1 MFTFSWDFLKEPNLL
16 RVQLMCELKQPASL
30 EYGNRQ
36 KHKEDS
42 RQTVELQNFY
52 GNWALTH
59 SDELFK
65 CIKFDMSCSNICHLR
80 FIGVEYKS
88 TETHWF
94 QFSFSNSVPCICL
107 VNVVIFFFFCRNIC
121 SSRNKCNAFTIH
133 FKFDVQML
141 NSFFYPSMHFVIYSF
156 WFKYSSRGNCNAR
169 ISNAS
174 CVQQP
179 TQSVSRRTWKRD
191 RERIFFSDLHA
202 HIL

>member
-1 MFTFSWDFLKEPNLL
+1 
-16 RVQLMCELKQPASL
+16 MCELKQPASL
-30 EYGNRQ
+30 EYWNRQ

-94 QFSFSNSVPCICL
+94 QFSFSNSVACICL
-107 VNVVIFFFFCRNIC
+107 VNFVIFFFFCRNIC

-133 FKFDVQML
+133 FEFDVQML
-141 NSFFYPSMHFVIYSF
+141 NSFFFI
-156 WFKYSSRGNCNAR
+156 RQC
-169 ISNAS
+169 IS
-174 CVQQP
+174 
-179 TQSVSRRTWKRD
+179 
-191 RERIFFSDLHA
+191 
-202 HIL
+202 

>member
-1 MFTFSWDFLKEPNLL
+1 MLLKWSIYSIIISFLSDIHIFL
-16 RVQLMCELKQPASL
+16 RLFERTKFITSSVDVWIK
-30 EYGNRQ
+30 
-36 KHKEDS
+36 
-42 RQTVELQNFY
+42 TTFY

-65 CIKFDMSCSNICHLR
+65 CIRFDMSCSNICHLR

-94 QFSFSNSVPCICL
+94 QFSFSNSVACICL
-107 VNVVIFFFFCRNIC
+107 VNFVIFFFFCRNIC

-133 FKFDVQML
+133 FEFDVQML
-141 NSFFYPSMHFVIYSF
+141 NSFFYPSMHFEIYSF

-174 CVQQP
+174 YGQQP
-179 TQSVSRRTWKRD
+179 TQSVTRRTWKRD